1 MLRLD
6 LAQLEREGSLRIQAE
21 VPADSPAFA
30 GLEFSLGGALEVDL
44 RASTTVTGEIVVRG
58 TVRGP
63 LRQECR
69 RCLEPVEGQVDEEVT
84 LVFAYDEELT
94 EGGGGEIRLLDAT
107 RGEMDLE
114 AVIREELMLSVS
126 AFAICSPACKGFCPR
141 CGTNLNELSCDCGQE
156 ELDPRWDTLRALEK
170 D

>member
-1 MLRLD
+1 M
-6 LAQLEREGSLRIQAE
+6 
-21 VPADSPAFA
+21 
-30 GLEFSLGGALEVDL
+30 
-44 RASTTVTGEIVVRG
+44 
-58 TVRGP
+58 
-63 LRQECR
+63 
-69 RCLEPVEGQVDEEVT
+69 DEEVT
-84 LVFAYDEELT
+84 LVFAYDDELT
-94 EGGGGEIRLLDAT
+94 EGEGGEIRLLDAT

-156 ELDPRWDTLRALEK
+156 ELDHRWDTLRALEK